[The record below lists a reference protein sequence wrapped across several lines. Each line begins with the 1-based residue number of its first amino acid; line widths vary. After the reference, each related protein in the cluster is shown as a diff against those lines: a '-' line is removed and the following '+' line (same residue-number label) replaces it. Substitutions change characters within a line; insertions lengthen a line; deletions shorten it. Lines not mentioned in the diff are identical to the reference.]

1 MTGNPYYDIVIGGA
15 AICAAICAAI
25 VLFRL
30 IRSI

>member
-15 AICAAICAAI
+15 AICAAI

-30 IRSI
+30 IKSL